1 MVVYADGR
9 SPVVRCKRGQ
19 GFPLAVP
26 DRENTVRDPMPARLG
41 ILLSGSG
48 STYANLAEAIAGGRL
63 QATIAVVVSSK
74 ADAGG
79 VERARRLGHPV
90 VVASDPAAVTKA
102 LIDHRCD
109 VVAMCGWLK
118 FYDPP
123 AALRG
128 RVVNIHPSLLP
139 AFGGK
144 GMYGIHVHRAVV
156 AAGVRESG
164 CTAHLVTGD
173 YDSGPHL
180 GHRRVPVLPGDTAEI
195 VQARV
200 QEAERTLYPEVLAKL
215 IAALPVAP

>member
-1 MVVYADGR
+1 
-9 SPVVRCKRGQ
+9 
-19 GFPLAVP
+19 
-26 DRENTVRDPMPARLG
+26 MPARLG

-48 STYANLAEAIAGGRL
+48 STYANLVDAIASGRL
-63 QATIAVVVSSK
+63 AAEIAVVVSSK

-79 VERARRLGHPV
+79 VERARRHGHPV
-90 VVASDPAAVTKA
+90 VIASDPAGVTAA
-102 LIDHRCD
+102 LVEHRCQ

-128 RVVNIHPSLLP
+128 RVINIHPSLLP

-144 GMYGIHVHRAVV
+144 GMYGIHVHRAVL
-156 AAGVRESG
+156 AAGARESG

-180 GHRRVPVLPGDTAEI
+180 GQRRVPVLPDDTPEQL
-195 VQARV
+195 QARV
-200 QEAERTLYPEVLAKL
+200 QEAERTLYPEVLSQV
-215 IAALPVAP
+215 IARLNGVR

>member
-1 MVVYADGR
+1 MR
-9 SPVVRCKRGQ
+9 
-19 GFPLAVP
+19 
-26 DRENTVRDPMPARLG
+26 ARLG

-63 QATIAVVVSSK
+63 PAEIAVVVSSK

-79 VERARRLGHPV
+79 VERARRHGHPV

-102 LIDHRCD
+102 LLDHRCE

-123 AALRG
+123 ASLRG

-144 GMYGIHVHRAVV
+144 GMYGIHVHRAVI
-156 AAGVRESG
+156 AAGVHESG

-180 GHRRVPVLPGDTAEI
+180 AHRRVLIQPGDTPEAL
-195 VQARV
+195 QARV
-200 QEAERTLYPEVLAKL
+200 QEAERSLYPEVLATL
-215 IAALPVAP
+215 IAGLSAKNA